1 MYYNC
6 FWTKTWHGAG
16 ASLSSMMWVTI
27 KRVVFLKEPANFKP
41 LVASCYRTFIWD
53 DPMQSPNPNS
63 TWPMLGAVK
72 SNKHIH
78 PTRIHWH
85 SDFPAASMSRL
96 LLGATVVS
104 PPTAQQHLRSQTVK
118 RSRIS
123 RACCPSSENFPS
135 KPHTQKIQE
144 AYVETNNGM
153 YCNPMGLYRF
163 CFSSMQLPM
172 SVLVSTSCQRMYGQ
186 IRCIMVHEIWR
197 CFYKA
202 TKLQENC
209 QIKGP
214 LSVSESRCGIKI
226 PDPRYIAAFLI
237 IISVTTP

>member
-1 MYYNC
+1 
-6 FWTKTWHGAG
+6 
-16 ASLSSMMWVTI
+16 
-27 KRVVFLKEPANFKP
+27 
-41 LVASCYRTFIWD
+41 
-53 DPMQSPNPNS
+53 
-63 TWPMLGAVK
+63 MLGAVK

-96 LLGATVVS
+96 LLGAAAVS
-104 PPTAQQHLRSQTVK
+104 PSTAQQHLRSQTVK
-118 RSRIS
+118 RSR
-123 RACCPSSENFPS
+123 ACCPSSEICPS
-135 KPHTQKIQE
+135 KPPTQKIQE

-172 SVLVSTSCQRMYGQ
+172 SVLVSTTCQRMYGQ

-202 TKLQENC
+202 TK
-209 QIKGP
+209 K
-214 LSVSESRCGIKI
+214 LSNQRS
-226 PDPRYIAAFLI
+226 P
-237 IISVTTP
+237 ISVRISLRNQNPES